1 MKTDD
6 KMYKVPDYVTAN
18 NAVSCDYFHSSTE
31 YSSSSD
37 YQKSL
42 KVLVSI
48 AGGYN
53 GILNS
58 ASFTASSDYSQNSQ
72 TIDNNH
78 QLIIET
84 GASCQVYSLQLP
96 VNDQRLILSQNFINT
111 LNLAYTGRS
120 TWQSVID
127 KFGTHLVI
135 EAKLGGRNFYKYSMT
150 AQDKTILQS
159 SKIDVSAAASFSY
172 MSFTGSASVSVK
184 NNQNQINK
192 FNSVVKN
199 TRQSII
205 GGSPITN
212 GDIIGWQKTVR
223 QSPMPISYTLVKLS
237 DLINQLHFPSLE
249 NTVLMNM
256 QKSLS
261 NAIDNYCN
269 MKSNVCQ
276 SPSTNKIPQFQ
287 LLPRFYFSSQFGGGG
302 GGPFND
308 NIQTQS
314 LFNPNMQIVK
324 IEIRSGLYIDSLQFF
339 LSDENQ
345 NSLTLNKHGGN
356 GGKSQ

>member
-6 KMYKVPDYVTAN
+6 DMYNVPDYVTAN

-31 YSSSSD
+31 YSSTSD
-37 YQKSL
+37 YQTSL

-48 AGGYN
+48 GGGYN

-72 TIDNNH
+72 NIENNH

-96 VNDQRLILSQNFINT
+96 VNDQRLNFSQNFINT
-111 LNLAYTGRS
+111 LNLAYTNQT

-127 KFGTHLVI
+127 KFGTHLVV
-135 EAKLGGRNFYKYSMT
+135 EAKLGGRNYYKYSMT
-150 AQDKTILQS
+150 AQDKAILQS
-159 SKIDVSAAASFSY
+159 SRIDVSAAASFSFEG
-172 MSFTGSASVSVK
+172 FTGSASVSVQK
-184 NNQNQINK
+184 NQNQINK

-212 GDIIGWQKTVR
+212 GDIIGWQKTVQ
-223 QSPMPISYTLVKLS
+223 QSPRPFSYTLVKLS
-237 DLINQLHFPSLE
+237 DLIDQLHLPSLT
-249 NTVLMNM
+249 NTVLINM

-261 NAIDNYCN
+261 NAIYNYCN
-269 MKSNVCQ
+269 MNSNVCQ

-302 GGPFND
+302 GSPFND

-314 LFNPNMQIVK
+314 LFNPNMQIVR
-324 IEIRSGLYIDSLQFF
+324 IEIRSGWYIDSLQFF
-339 LSDENQ
+339 LSDDSK
-345 NSLTLNKHGGN
+345 NSLTLSKHGGN
-356 GGKSQ
+356 GGKS